1 MREAPRTRPSIS
13 GETVLSFKDPDGMR
27 LALVAIPGAES
38 ASVDQWRF
46 GGRSRD
52 LRLAQRNLLLRDD
65 APTGAIVTG
74 LFGFSEVR
82 SEIGSAQLRPVIAVD
97 GHQDGSS
104 LRDAFCP
111 DQRLRQI

>member
-13 GETVLSFKDPDGMR
+13 GEAVLSFKDPDGKR
-27 LALVAIPGAES
+27 LALVAIPAAES

-52 LRLAQRNLLLRDD
+52 PRLAQRDLLLRDD
-65 APTGAIVTG
+65 RRDCDRP
-74 LFGFSEVR
+74 LGFSEVR

-97 GHQDGSS
+97 GHHDGSS